1 MNDTGF
7 SLSPDQKTRL
17 MQGHDFDGKPLPD
30 VPTGPIIVGSG
41 GLYSS
46 VSDMLTWLQWH
57 VDRFSREGAEVRLIE
72 HATWLV
78 RDGLIPVYG
87 FDESGD
93 GRSCPGVDRDDASRQ
108 SSSHTSE
115 SRGASGHFLLRR
127 IRPDPWR
134 RSIHRH
140 QPIQFRGGHGYG
152 HSGE

>member
-1 MNDTGF
+1 
-7 SLSPDQKTRL
+7 

-78 RDGLIPVYG
+78 RDGLIPVSG
-87 FDESGD
+87 FDESGKMD
-93 GRSCPGVDRDDASRQ
+93 GVALAWIVMMPQGNRPLILQKAGGLQGIFCYAAFAPTRGV
-108 SSSHTSE
+108 
-115 SRGASGHFLLRR
+115 GAF
-127 IRPDPWR
+127 IV
-134 RSIHRH
+134 IN
-140 QPIQFRGGHGYG
+140 QFNFGAAMAMATAVNDMIAALAPR
-152 HSGE
+152 